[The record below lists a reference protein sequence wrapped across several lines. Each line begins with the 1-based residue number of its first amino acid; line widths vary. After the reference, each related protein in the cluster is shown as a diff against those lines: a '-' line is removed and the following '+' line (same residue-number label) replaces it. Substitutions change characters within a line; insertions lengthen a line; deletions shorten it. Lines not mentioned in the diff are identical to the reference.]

1 MNTIENFAIMHALL
15 ALSKN
20 LYFIG
25 LAAIICFDYI
35 TGLAKSF
42 VWHVPD
48 STVGFKGLIKHTLV
62 IVSLGGVWV
71 LCSALH
77 SDAVAIIVT
86 LMYIMNYIL
95 SIFENFSVMGIYTPK
110 FLELK
115 VRSEQ
120 KRYEQKLADALGV
133 ENEVQNGKSS
143 TGQTMD

>member
-1 MNTIENFAIMHALL
+1 MNIIENFAIMHALL

-20 LYFIG
+20 MYFIS
-25 LAAIICFDYI
+25 LAAIIGFDYL
-35 TGLAKSF
+35 TGLAKAF
-42 VWHVPD
+42 YWKVPD
-48 STVGFKGLIKHTLV
+48 SSVGFKGLVKHTFV
-62 IVSLGGVWV
+62 IVGLGGVWV
-71 LCSALH
+71 FCSALH

-86 LMYIMNYIL
+86 VMYIMNYVI

-110 FLELK
+110 VLELK

-143 TGQTMD
+143 TGQAMD